1 MNYNI
6 FISYRRTSSDTANL
20 IAEKLRSKGYNVF
33 FDVESLRGGKFNE
46 QLFSVIEGCDDFVLV
61 LPPNALGRCSDDN
74 DWVRLEVCHAMAYGK
89 NIIPVML
96 QGFEWPEVMPK
107 GMEELKKYQS
117 VTATSHEYFDMAMDR
132 LAKYLK
138 SKPHKKIR
146 KVLIGS
152 VVAVVVLVM
161 SFFAINMIFKQI
173 AVPVC
178 SEVADKLTM
187 RMGIVDGLAANNKE
201 ILKCW
206 ESFKAE
212 KATGDD
218 LAQMLDYWEKEIPK
232 YYEMNGLYNIDASD
246 YHSFLMGL
254 YGVEG
259 AVLDMLD
266 EYYRGFI
273 DDFHANINSIQAALE
288 KNHVS
293 VSEEKFIDANL
304 RGFQH
309 EVNAGYYSYLDFI
322 SILPV
327 RAQKSYWKTGDKLEN
342 VPNGVGLN
350 HSRQEFEQF
359 VEREMR
365 EVENLFNGVEVA
377 MNDDEEEVREK
388 EKELSEMEQKV
399 AEVYKEMEEMYKL
412 FVAKNRIIE
421 SDDQWH
427 KWGKISNLAKYM
439 AATVEEY
446 EEAAKEGFEPGPV
459 SPLRVFNDLSG
470 SLDLFI
476 KYHPFSEK
484 YANAARVFYREV
496 SEGKRSCCGQ
506 IVMAFK
512 DNVKHPIYEIGD
524 IIIERNGN
532 IITNF
537 ESLTNA
543 VANNKGGT
551 VKFLRLK
558 GNSLEL
564 YEEAVEETDV
574 LVGYLGL

>member
-6 FISYRRTSSDTANL
+6 FISYRRSSSDTANL
-20 IAEKLRSKGYNVF
+20 IAEKLRGKGYNVF

-61 LPPNALGRCSDDN
+61 LPPNALDRCSDDN
-74 DWVRLEVCHAMAYGK
+74 DWVRLEVCHALACGK
-89 NIIPVML
+89 NIVPVML
-96 QGFEWPEVMPK
+96 QGFEWPEPMPK
-107 GMEELKKYQS
+107 GMEELRNYQS

-132 LAKYLK
+132 MSKYLK

-146 KVLIGS
+146 KVLFGS
-152 VVAVVVLVM
+152 VAAIAVLVIL
-161 SFFAINMIFKQI
+161 FFAINMILKQI

-232 YYEMNGLYNIDASD
+232 YYETNGLYNIDASD

-288 KNHVS
+288 KNRITVS
-293 VSEEKFIDANL
+293 DEKFIDAKL

-309 EVNAGYYSYLDFI
+309 HVNAGYYSYLDFI

-327 RAQKSYWKTGDKLEN
+327 KAQKSYWKTGDKLEN

-359 VEREMR
+359 VEREIR
-365 EVENLFNGVEVA
+365 EVENLLNSVEVA
-377 MNDDEEEVREK
+377 MNDDEEELRAK
-388 EKELSEMEQKV
+388 ENELSEMEKKV
-399 AEVYKEMEEMYKL
+399 AEVYKEMEDMYKL
-412 FVAKNRIIE
+412 FVAKNMILE
-421 SDDQWH
+421 SDDQWL
-427 KWGKISNLAKYM
+427 KWGKITNLAKYM
-439 AATVEEY
+439 SATVEEY
-446 EEAAKEGFEPGPV
+446 EEAATEGFEPGPV
-459 SPLRVFNDLSG
+459 SPQRVFNDLSG
-470 SLDLFI
+470 SIDLFI
-476 KYHPFSEK
+476 KFHPASEK
-484 YANAARVFYREV
+484 YANSARMFYKEV
-496 SEGKRSCCGQ
+496 SAGTRNCCGQ

-512 DNVKHPIYEIGD
+512 DNAKHPLYEIGD

-543 VANNKGGT
+543 VANNGEGT
-551 VKFLRLK
+551 VKFLRFN
-558 GNSLEL
+558 GSSLEL
-564 YEEAVEETDV
+564 HEEYVKKTDV
-574 LVGYLGL
+574 LVGYLAL